1 MVLVQQVVRALVV
14 DLDEANLQLVAD
26 LLRSLAELLEDVT
39 QNAGNNAA
47 VLPVVPA
54 AHREGL
60 ARPGLPVGED
70 GAVVAVEAVV
80 DDRLGDLLEDVV
92 LGGAVGEDAVEGEG
106 VVVLGVGQLV
116 PGDLQFQRAVGELQ
130 IRQWLVGGL

>member
-1 MVLVQQVVRALVV
+1 MVLVQQVIRALVV

>member
-130 IRQWLVGGL
+130 IGQWLVGGL

>member
-1 MVLVQQVVRALVV
+1 MVLVQQVIRALVV

-70 GAVVAVEAVV
+70 GAVVAVQHIINE
-80 DDRLGDLLEDVV
+80 
-92 LGGAVGEDAVEGEG
+92 
-106 VVVLGVGQLV
+106 
-116 PGDLQFQRAVGELQ
+116 
-130 IRQWLVGGL
+130 